1 MVKVKASSSSIEGC
15 VQLSAS
21 KSISNRLLMI
31 KSISKSSFDLY
42 NLSESDDTQILN
54 QILSNTS
61 LPNEIN
67 CHHAGTTLRFLTAYL
82 STLKASIE
90 YLVVRDASKTHQ
102 TISRLHT

>member
-1 MVKVKASSSSIEGC
+1 
-15 VQLSAS
+15 
-21 KSISNRLLMI
+21 MI
-31 KSISKSSFDLY
+31 KAISKSSFDLY

-82 STLKASIE
+82 STIKGKYRVFGRRECIKDPSN
-90 YLVVRDASKTHQ
+90 H
-102 TISRLHT
+102 

>member
-1 MVKVKASSSSIEGC
+1 MVKIKASSNRIEGC

-31 KSISKSSFDLY
+31 KAISNSSFDLY

-82 STLKASIE
+82 STIKGSIE
-90 YLVVRDASKTHQ
+90 YLAVRECIKDPLNH
-102 TISRLHT
+102 